1 MHASDKARIDA
12 FLDQPDIG
20 LAGYSRNPR
29 KFGHTI
35 YKTLKEKG
43 YRLFPV
49 NPAGGEAPGGETI
62 YPDVAS
68 LPGEVNALVVV
79 TRADVT
85 PVVVDQALLKGIDY
99 LWIQQMSGSKQF
111 YVRKGN
117 MKRVQEDLFGEGFNV
132 LGVIPRSNVSDL
144 RKRVVDSLKSAYQ
157 IDVLAEFFSADYRS
171 SIYLHGLLR
180 HSHLF
185 IAHDDHMF
193 SALKSDNTFAGL
205 IQDYFTIDNEY
216 DKWIN
221 DYLKYQW
228 IEN

>member
-1 MHASDKARIDA
+1 MHASDKALIDA

-99 LWIQQMSGSKQF
+99 LWIQQMSGSKQLYASLAPKDVNAICGRCILLHAQPEGIHKF
-111 YVRKGN
+111 HRWLLG
-117 MKRVQEDLFGEGFNV
+117 LFGQLPE
-132 LGVIPRSNVSDL
+132 
-144 RKRVVDSLKSAYQ
+144 
-157 IDVLAEFFSADYRS
+157 
-171 SIYLHGLLR
+171 
-180 HSHLF
+180 
-185 IAHDDHMF
+185 
-193 SALKSDNTFAGL
+193 
-205 IQDYFTIDNEY
+205 
-216 DKWIN
+216 
-221 DYLKYQW
+221 
-228 IEN
+228 